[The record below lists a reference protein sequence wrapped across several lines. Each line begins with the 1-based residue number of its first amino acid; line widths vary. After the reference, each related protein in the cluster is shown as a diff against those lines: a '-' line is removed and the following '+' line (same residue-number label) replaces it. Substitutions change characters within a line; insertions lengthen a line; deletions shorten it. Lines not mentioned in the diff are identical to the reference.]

1 MSAAQAADP
10 EVSSYVTIPSEPL
23 GNLATGRNP
32 SMQDWPG
39 DLNFRIKFKE
49 AERARD
55 PQVKFLVVCTFFFS
69 INI

>member
-1 MSAAQAADP
+1 MSADHPADP
-10 EVSSYVTIPSEPL
+10 AVSSYVTIPSEPL